1 MDGKLISFT
10 GKCGYQAMPSEG
22 DPIARAAYD
31 EIADAYAE
39 DGRISTY
46 TELELPPTSSLI
58 PNVEE
63 K

>member
-1 MDGKLISFT
+1 
-10 GKCGYQAMPSEG
+10 MPSEG

-46 TELELPPTSSLI
+46 SSELELPPTSSSI